1 MRPKIRGKVL
11 LLSILP
17 ALLLAIILSGLS
29 VAILHRLADEQVKE
43 TRERLVADR
52 RLVLEQYVQ
61 LAQSSIAPLYAA
73 SAKGDMAARAE
84 AIERLKQLSYGK
96 DGYFFGY
103 DSQSVRVFWADKNVK
118 IGESFRDFVDANG
131 LYVINELVRVAKDK
145 SHYLNYSFPV
155 PGRDGSVPKVG
166 YAIYLD
172 KWDLMYGTAVNL
184 DDIEAQVAK
193 VAAELDERIATL
205 IGLLLGVTLVLLTII
220 AVAAVWLAN
229 SLVRPLQ
236 KIKANLDDIAA
247 GSGDLTHRLT
257 VESDDELG
265 QLATSFNRFVD
276 KIHALVQQI
285 AGMTGQLT
293 ELVREMAE
301 QAQRSD
307 KAMATQRQETDQLAA
322 AINQMSAASHEVAN
336 SAQSA
341 AQAAQQT
348 DQEGQ
353 AAKRMVDLTVE
364 RIDTLV
370 DDIRSSGVSLDGL
383 QQDVHS
389 IVGVLG
395 VIRSIAEQTNLL
407 ALNAAIEA
415 ARAGEAGRGFAV
427 VADEVRALASRTQQS
442 TLEIQGMIDRLQS
455 GTEDTVNAMRR
466 SSDAGHATTGQA
478 TQASTSLTAIGELI
492 ATISDMNAQIASAAE
507 EQTAVSEEINRSIQ
521 HIAAAV
527 DSVADETQQ
536 GAQTALSLAELSDN
550 LGALVRQFRI

>member
-1 MRPKIRGKVL
+1 MRPKIRGKIL

-17 ALLLAIILSGLS
+17 ALLLAVTLSGLS
-29 VAILHRLADEQVKE
+29 VVILHRLADEQVKE

-84 AIERLKQLSYGK
+84 GIERLKHLGYGK

-103 DSQSVRVFWADKNVK
+103 DSQSVRVFWADKDVK
-118 IGESFRDFVDANG
+118 IGESFRGFVDANG
-131 LYVINELVRVAKDK
+131 LYVINELVRVAKDNT
-145 SHYLNYSFPV
+145 HYLNYSFPV
-155 PGRDGSVPKVG
+155 PGRDENVPKVG

-193 VAAELDERIATL
+193 VAGELNGRIETL
-205 IGLLLGVTLVLLTII
+205 ISLLLGVTLVLLTVI
-220 AVAAVWLAN
+220 ALAAVWLAN

-247 GSGDLTHRLT
+247 GSGDLSHRLT
-257 VESDDELG
+257 VNNDDELG
-265 QLATSFNRFVD
+265 QLASSFNRFVD
-276 KIHALVQQI
+276 KIHALVRQV
-285 AGMTGQLT
+285 ASTTGPLT
-293 ELVREMAE
+293 ELVGRMAD
-301 QAQRSD
+301 QAQRSEQ
-307 KAMATQRQETDQLAA
+307 AMATQRQETDQLAT
-322 AINQMSAASHEVAN
+322 AINQMSAASHEVAS
-336 SAQSA
+336 SAQGA

-353 AAKRMVDLTVE
+353 AAKRMVDLTVQ

-370 DDIRSSGVSLDGL
+370 DDIRSSGVSLDNL

-442 TLEIQGMIDRLQS
+442 TLEIQGMIDRLQT
-455 GTEDTVNAMRR
+455 GTADTVNAMRR

-478 TQASTSLTAIGELI
+478 TQASESLAAIGGLI

-507 EQTAVSEEINRSIQ
+507 QQTAVSEEINRSIQ
-521 HIAAAV
+521 QIATAV
-527 DSVADETQQ
+527 DRVADETRQ

-550 LGALVRQFRI
+550 LRALVGQFRI